1 MERLLTLTRAARL
14 VGIPRGALQKRIK
27 SGELA
32 TFEGL
37 VRAEDLLRL
46 YPEARLED
54 NSVFERF
61 ARIKDEAYTRRVRER
76 ILPDA
81 SVLAARVTALSRE
94 QAELRAQLVRYR
106 SLVDGLEQRL
116 RELASGPVPGIAG
129 LHAWLRSE
137 LQAGTPAI
145 APLAVEDDVLRI
157 IAAHVRL
164 QPSGHEFFVEGNES
178 ILAAALRTG
187 LALPYGC
194 TDGSCGR
201 CRARV
206 VSGEVRAVGGR
217 ATPGEASTGGGIRL
231 CRYTAVTDV
240 VVEAPEARGPAD
252 VEHQHLVGW
261 VRSMKRAAQDV
272 MVLRLQTAPANRL
285 RFLAGQSVT
294 LALGEHLN
302 RDYPIA
308 SCPCEEGSLQFHVR
322 RGADDFST
330 YLFEGLHYGDV
341 VSISGPHGR
350 FVLRADSTNPV
361 LFLAWDT
368 GFAPIKGLIE
378 QAMAVDAAEAMHLW
392 WGARAEGGHYLHNLC
407 RAWSDAFDNFTY
419 TPAVAADAPGPT
431 VRRWLGTL
439 GTDTALLAGF
449 DAYVAGPA
457 WFLEAVAPELL
468 SRGLAPSQ
476 LYAGV
481 VD

>member
-1 MERLLTLTRAARL
+1 MDRFLTLTRAARL
-14 VGIPRGALQKRIK
+14 VGVPRGALQKRIK
-27 SGELA
+27 TGELA

-37 VRAEDLLRL
+37 VRSDDLLRL

-76 ILPDA
+76 VLPDA

-94 QAELRAQLVRYR
+94 QAELRAQLSRYR
-106 SLVDGLEQRL
+106 SLVDVLEQRL
-116 RELASGPVPGIAG
+116 RERASGADAAAAE
-129 LHAWLRSE
+129 LHAWLRRE
-137 LQAGTPAI
+137 LRAGAPAV
-145 APLAVEDDVLRI
+145 APLAVEDGVLRI
-157 IAAHVRL
+157 IAAHVRV

-206 VSGEVRAVGGR
+206 VAGDVRAVDGG
-217 ATPGEASTGGGIRL
+217 ADASRPEGRDGVRL
-231 CRYTAVTDV
+231 CLHTAVTDV
-240 VVEAPEARGPAD
+240 VLESPEARGPAD
-252 VEHQHLVGW
+252 IERQHLVGW
-261 VRSMKRAAQDV
+261 VRSMKRVAEDV
-272 MVLRLQTAPANRL
+272 MLLGLQTAPANRL

-294 LALGEHLN
+294 LALGERLI

-308 SCPCEEGSLQFHVR
+308 SCPCEEGGLQFHVR
-322 RGADDFST
+322 RGTDAFSAH
-330 YLFEGLHYGDV
+330 LFDGLRYGDV
-341 VSISGPHGR
+341 VSVVGPEGR
-350 FVLRADSTNPV
+350 FVLRAESANPV

-368 GFAPIKGLIE
+368 GFAPVKGLIE
-378 QAMAVDAAEAMHLW
+378 QAMALDAAEAMHLW
-392 WGARAEGGHYLHNLC
+392 WGVRTEGGHYLHNLC
-407 RAWSDAFDNFTY
+407 RAWADAFDNFTY
-419 TPAVAADAPGPT
+419 TPAVPSGAPGPG
-431 VRRWLGTL
+431 VRKWLASLGTEAA
-439 GTDTALLAGF
+439 ALAAY

-457 WFLEAVAPELL
+457 WFLEAVAPELIA
-468 SRGLAPSQ
+468 RGLAPSQ

>member
-1 MERLLTLTRAARL
+1 MDRLLTLTRAARL

-61 ARIKDEAYTRRVRER
+61 ARIRDEAYTRRVRES

-81 SVLAARVTALSRE
+81 SVLAARVLALSRE

-106 SLVDGLEQRL
+106 DLVDGLEQRL
-116 RELASGPVPGIAG
+116 RELARGPEGGVAE
-129 LHAWLRSE
+129 LHAWLRRE
-137 LQAGTPAI
+137 LRAGTPAV
-145 APLAVEDDVLRI
+145 APLAVEDGVLRI
-157 IAAHVRL
+157 IAAHVRV

-178 ILAAALRTG
+178 MLAAALRTG

-201 CRARV
+201 CRARL
-206 VSGEVRAVGGR
+206 VSGEVRAVDGR
-217 ATPGEASTGGGIRL
+217 PAAGEIGASDGVRL
-231 CRYTAVTDV
+231 CRHTAVTDV
-240 VVEAPEARGPAD
+240 VVAVPEARGPA
-252 VEHQHLVGW
+252 EIERQHLVGW
-261 VRSMKRAAQDV
+261 VRSMKRVTQDL

-294 LALGEHLN
+294 LTLGEQLN
-302 RDYPIA
+302 CDYPVA

-330 YLFEGLHYGDV
+330 YLFDGLHYGDV
-341 VSISGPHGR
+341 VSIVGPHGR
-350 FVLRADSTNPV
+350 FVLRTESPNPV

-392 WGARAEGGHYLHNLC
+392 WGARTEGGHYLHNLC

-419 TPAVAADAPGPT
+419 APAVAAGAPGPT
-431 VRRWLGTL
+431 VRSWLAAL
-439 GTDTALLAGF
+439 GADAASLAGH
-449 DAYVAGPA
+449 DAYVAGPT

-468 SRGLAPSQ
+468 ARGLAPSQ